1 MGGIIFW
8 VKKILDKK
16 FEDAKTDLSNLNNNL
31 MSAISQTNTN
41 ISNLNAAFSTFSQK
55 NAQNQNQN
63 QHIHIYNV
71 PEIIKTNPEEIK
83 EAAKQNESPK

>member
-16 FEDAKTDLSNLNNNL
+16 FEDAKADLSNLNNNL

-41 ISNLNAAFSTFSQK
+41 ISNLNAAFGTFSQK
-55 NAQNQNQN
+55 NAQNQNQ
-63 QHIHIYNV
+63 HINIYNV
-71 PEIIKTNPEEIK
+71 HDVIKTTPEEIK
-83 EAAKQNESPK
+83 EAVKQNESPR